1 MVQVVLQV
9 QMFVPAII
17 FWCFVTVIIL
27 EEAMLV
33 YSERGFRGFFAGCT
47 CRAAWMGL
55 GGFIFLGSF
64 ELAKTHGQV
73 LFLIVSW

>member
-1 MVQVVLQV
+1 M
-9 QMFVPAII
+9 M
-17 FWCFVTVIIL
+17 
-27 EEAMLV
+27 V

-64 ELAKTHGQV
+64 ELAKTLSSAQV
-73 LFLIVSW
+73 GGMLGLYAFSFSFHFIFDVQEEPCFYRE